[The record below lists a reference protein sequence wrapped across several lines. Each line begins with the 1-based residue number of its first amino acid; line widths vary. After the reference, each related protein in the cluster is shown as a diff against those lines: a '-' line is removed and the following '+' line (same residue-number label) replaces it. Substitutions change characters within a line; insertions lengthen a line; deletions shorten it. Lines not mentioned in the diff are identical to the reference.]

1 MASAIAPP
9 PATGAAAGTTAQRPL
24 SARLLRKAWGVLRW
38 LLMLAVTLLGLLA
51 ITFYIGRMVP
61 IDPVLAVV
69 GDRATPDIYNAAK
82 EAMGLDKPLWQQF
95 AMYVRDVLHGHLG
108 TSILTSNPVWEDIK
122 RVFPATLEL
131 ATLSTI
137 LGVLIGVPL
146 GVAAAV
152 RHNKLTDHIARFVS
166 LIGSSMPVFW
176 LGMMGLM
183 LFYAKLG
190 WLPGPGRVDAVFDG
204 MVTEVTGSLL
214 IDSLIAREW
223 DVFVDAL
230 RHITLPT
237 LILSY
242 FSVAYLS
249 RMTRAFMLEQ
259 LSQEYI
265 ISARA
270 KGVPEWRVIWGHA
283 FRNIAVPLLTVIALT
298 YGNLLEGSVL
308 TEIVFSWPGIGS
320 YLTGA
325 LMNADMSAILG
336 STLVIGTV
344 FVVINLLTDVLY
356 AVFDPRARRKS

>member
-1 MASAIAPP
+1 MAASTSPVSPSTAP
-9 PATGAAAGTTAQRPL
+9 AQRAL
-24 SARLLRKAWGVLRW
+24 ASRVWRMVKGLLQWFF
-38 LLMLAVTLLGLLA
+38 MLVITLLGLLA
-51 ITFYIGRMVP
+51 ITFFIGRMVP

-69 GDRATPDIYNAAK
+69 GDRATPDIYNAAR

-95 AMYVRDVLHGHLG
+95 AIYVRDVLHGNLG
-108 TSILTSNPVWEDIK
+108 TSILTSNLVWTDIT

-137 LGVLIGVPL
+137 LGMLIGVPL

-152 RHNKLTDHIARFVS
+152 YHNRLPDHIARFIG
-166 LIGSSMPVFW
+166 LIGSSLPVFW
-176 LGMMGLM
+176 IGMMGLL

-190 WLPGPGRVDAVFDG
+190 WLPGPGRVDPVYDG
-204 MVTEVTGSLL
+204 MVDEVTGSLL
-214 IDSLIAREW
+214 IDAVIAGDW
-223 DVFVDAL
+223 DVFGNAFS
-230 RHITLPT
+230 HIILPT

-249 RMTRAFMLEQ
+249 RMTRAFMLDQ

-265 ISARA
+265 ITARA

-298 YGNLLEGSVL
+298 YSHLLEGSVF

-320 YLTGA
+320 YLTNA
-325 LMNADMSAILG
+325 LMNADMNAILG
-336 STLVIGTV
+336 STLVIGAI

-356 AVFDPRARRKS
+356 AVFDPRARRKT